1 MAYWLIFLKW
11 SNFYAKHTTTDNLS
25 GFLRIY
31 WTAMTFCHFHVAPE
45 QFPAWVKKCP
55 RVVLYIPVAAE
66 QLFIYPVCVRYLS
79 FILSHPLVHQCIFF
93 HHGIKKLAKSSAIQN
108 NSINLS
114 SVVIAIIVCI
124 SLYFSTIK
132 LQQFSL
138 ITKFSCTYISSNSR
152 YGSISS
158 TIWWGSIL
166 GSSREDVFRANN
178 KRRKDI

>member
-1 MAYWLIFLKW
+1 MVLAAQYGMAYWLIFLKW

-25 GFLRIY
+25 AFLGIY

-114 SVVIAIIVCI
+114 S
-124 SLYFSTIK
+124 
-132 LQQFSL
+132 L

-158 TIWWGSIL
+158 TIWRGSIL
-166 GSSREDVFRANN
+166 GSSREDVFKANN